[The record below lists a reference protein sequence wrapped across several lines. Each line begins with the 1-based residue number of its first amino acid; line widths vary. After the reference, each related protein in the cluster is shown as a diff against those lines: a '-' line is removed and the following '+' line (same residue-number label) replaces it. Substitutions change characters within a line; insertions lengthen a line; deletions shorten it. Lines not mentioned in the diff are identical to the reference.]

1 MVRLCGSA
9 IPEMQTTPSA
19 LIFVLD
25 HTWVSLFLEDHW
37 DPFELLL

>member
-1 MVRLCGSA
+1 MVCLCGSA
-9 IPEMQTTPSA
+9 IPEMPTTPSA

-25 HTWVSLFLEDHW
+25 DIQVSLFLEDHW